1 MQELEANNIPLANV
15 RICYSPFSRTT
26 HTANVVATQLN
37 IPFHAPHCKVS
48 QLLTHSP
55 IHPNQ

>member
-1 MQELEANNIPLANV
+1 MFV
-15 RICYSPFSRTT
+15 FSRTT

-48 QLLTHSP
+48 YSLTRPGTEPGKMTMGGEKYKLFSVLK
-55 IHPNQ
+55 

>member
-48 QLLTHSP
+48 HLFSDSLIQ
-55 IHPNQ
+55 INN